1 MSLKNNYSHTL
12 RACYMAYV
20 TQAIAVNFAPL
31 LFVTFQKTYS
41 ITLSQLSVLIAVT
54 FIIQMI
60 VDFTSTKFVDK
71 IGYRVCT
78 VSAHILA
85 AAGFVMLGIL
95 PEVFSNPFYGIL
107 TACFFYSVG
116 SGLIEVLVSPI
127 VESCP
132 TSHKASAMALLHS
145 FYCWGTALVILVST
159 LYFTIVGIENWR
171 VLSMLWAILPAVN
184 AVIFTQVPI
193 THTEEAAGEGLKALF
208 KHKIIWVIILMMITG
223 GAAEVAMSQWASAFA
238 ENGLK
243 VSKTVGDLMGPCM
256 FAVLMGTGRVVY
268 SSLVKRFDLVKYIAV
283 CAALCMGT
291 YIVASL
297 SSSPL
302 VALIGCAMTGFC
314 VGVFWPGTF
323 SYAASRIPAGGTAM
337 FGILAFAGDI
347 GCTVGP
353 GVVGAVSGLLGD
365 NLKVG
370 LLSAIVFP
378 TVLLIIACS
387 VVVIK
392 KGSKTKK

>member
-20 TQAIAVNFAPL
+20 TQAIAVNFTPL
-31 LFVTFQKTYS
+31 LFVTFQNTYS
-41 ITLSQLSVLIAVT
+41 ITLSQLSILIAVT

-159 LYFTIVGIENWR
+159 LYFTFVGIENWR

-256 FAVLMGTGRVVY
+256 FAILMGTGRIVY
-268 SSLVKRFDLVKYIAV
+268 SSLVKRFDLLKYIAV
-283 CAALCMGT
+283 CAALCMVT

-302 VALIGCAMTGFC
+302 LALVGCAMTGFC

-353 GVVGAVSGLLGD
+353 GLVGTVSGLLGD

-387 VVVIK
+387 VLVSK